1 MSGENRGRQDF
12 GYWAKVADRDQ
23 ERRKEIGG
31 RRRREKEKED
41 AESRRSPLD
50 VIDKGHMPE

>member
-31 RRRREKEKED
+31 RRRREKD
-41 AESRRSPLD
+41 FGR
-50 VIDKGHMPE
+50 G